1 MYLQQGTDVSS
12 TEDIPER
19 IKHLSIND
27 SYMTDWRSDTTSTT
41 SSDSG
46 KGGFDGN
53 KPLQLLNAF
62 LEECGTR
69 KIESR
74 QIEWSTCA
82 TRTKRKYIQQTSDV
96 LVAVLKVVSPE
107 NTGYLWSAVQASK
120 AVNDE
125 LGVEGIL
132 LPSQSVYLEAIAET
146 YKNAVGW
153 DTRRLILSIMTGIAS
168 LPAIQRH
175 IPGLTPYRYTIAN
188 MHRLQHGR
196 GTAVPTL
203 QTGRLRVDEAQLDHF
218 IHFITSPHII
228 QDLPFGQKKFHL
240 SNGNILEVPNVIR
253 SLIPERIAAQY
264 KQYCE
269 ENNFVP
275 FSRSTMLR
283 VLSACSATVRRCLQG
298 LEYFAADS
306 ASAFV
311 ELIDLL
317 SQILDIASVESVRNG
332 KKS

>member
-1 MYLQQGTDVSS
+1 
-12 TEDIPER
+12 
-19 IKHLSIND
+19 
-27 SYMTDWRSDTTSTT
+27 MTDWRSETTSTT

-46 KGGFDGN
+46 KGGFDSN
-53 KPLQLLNAF
+53 KPLQPLNAF

-107 NTGYLWSAVQASK
+107 NAGYLWSAVQASK

-153 DTRRLILSIMTGIAS
+153 DTRRQILSIMTGIAS

-175 IPGLTPYRYTIAN
+175 IPGLKNAKLY
-188 MHRLQHGR
+188 L
-196 GTAVPTL
+196 
-203 QTGRLRVDEAQLDHF
+203 
-218 IHFITSPHII
+218 
-228 QDLPFGQKKFHL
+228 
-240 SNGNILEVPNVIR
+240 
-253 SLIPERIAAQY
+253 
-264 KQYCE
+264 
-269 ENNFVP
+269 
-275 FSRSTMLR
+275 
-283 VLSACSATVRRCLQG
+283 
-298 LEYFAADS
+298 
-306 ASAFV
+306 
-311 ELIDLL
+311 
-317 SQILDIASVESVRNG
+317 
-332 KKS
+332 KSDFKARHS